1 MKLKFRPDEI
11 YQLID
16 QLLAGV
22 KYLHGYNII
31 HRDLKPE
38 NIFLTQDLY
47 IKIGDFGLASLLQIG
62 EYTKISMG
70 TRRYMSP
77 EVIRNQETKLEPDI
91 WAAGCTIY
99 EILTLIKAFNGSDPY
114 EISKKIVEG
123 RYDKSLLNEG
133 NNCSDGLSKLVQSM
147 LTVDRKSRPDIFT
160 IYCNYLNISLIYLYL

>member
-77 EVIRNQETKLEPDI
+77 EVIRNRETKLEPDI

-160 IYCNYLNISLIYLYL
+160 IYCNYYNLE